1 MEPAWIEP
9 CIPSLVKTPPIG
21 ADWLH
26 EIKHDGY
33 RAISVID
40 RRRAQ
45 IFTRRG
51 HDWSSRMPNIKAA
64 FEVLMVKS
72 AVIDG
77 EVIMMDKGGILR
89 QGWHF
94 DAGHQSK
101 RLGGGAIRHGR
112 CPGRDRRRGD
122 PAARGRHQQR
132 RRISARPDSQGR
144 GRRILA
150 RPDVDDPHREP
161 KTREEEGIGGNRRIR
176 LDLSGVRE
184 LARSDHLAD

>member
-64 FEVLMVKS
+64 FEVLKVKS

-94 DAGHQSK
+94 QLARFRGDRRGGPLDAGHQSK

-112 CPGRDRRRGD
+112 CP
-122 PAARGRHQQR
+122 
-132 RRISARPDSQGR
+132 
-144 GRRILA
+144 
-150 RPDVDDPHREP
+150 
-161 KTREEEGIGGNRRIR
+161 
-176 LDLSGVRE
+176 
-184 LARSDHLAD
+184 